1 MSDLSH
7 FPEPG
12 VPAADDFDPRRHE
25 RLLGRDPE
33 AYVELVRNIAAFGIY
48 LISRDGGIRSWNL
61 GARNI
66 TGLTEPEVVGRP
78 YAWLFGPGGQLPA
91 NQMLHSARVNRHHR
105 GELKR
110 IHQHGRDLLV
120 QCTLDAIRDETGE
133 ITGFVEVF
141 HDITEQKLREQ
152 ALFYRAT
159 RDTLTGVFNRGH
171 FTEVASQEIERAQR
185 FMEPL
190 SLMMLDIDHFKTI
203 NDTWGHAVGD
213 RAIIACA
220 KACQG
225 SVRRIDSVGRIGG
238 EEFAILLPRA
248 GKEPAYE
255 MACRLRLA
263 ISAQRVD
270 TPGGGFGFTA
280 SLGVA
285 TLHSHLRD
293 LQGLMRN
300 ADAAL
305 YQAKRG
311 GRNRVEAW
319 FE

>member
-1 MSDLSH
+1 VSELSK
-7 FPEPG
+7 PVESR
-12 VPAADDFDPRRHE
+12 PADAIDFDPRRHE
-25 RLLGRDPE
+25 RLLGHDPA

-48 LISRDGGIRSWNL
+48 LIDREGVISSWNL

-66 TGLTEPEVVGRP
+66 TGLNEQEVIGRP
-78 YAWLFGPGGQLPA
+78 YAWLFGSSGRLNA

-105 GELKR
+105 AEPNR
-110 IHQHGRDLLV
+110 IHKHGRELLV
-120 QCTLDAIRDETGE
+120 HSTLDAVRDENGE

-159 RDTLTGVFNRGH
+159 RDTLTGALNRGH
-171 FTEVASQEIERAQR
+171 FTEIASQEIERAQR
-185 FMEPL
+185 FLEPL
-190 SLMMLDIDHFKTI
+190 SLVMLDIDHFKTI
-203 NDTWGHAVGD
+203 NDTWGHPVGD
-213 RAIIACA
+213 KAIVACA
-220 KACQG
+220 QACQAAL
-225 SVRRIDSVGRIGG
+225 RRIDSVGRVGG

-248 GKEPAYE
+248 NKEPAYE

-263 ISAQRVD
+263 IATQRIES
-270 TPGGGFGFTA
+270 PGGSFGFTA

-285 TLHSHLRD
+285 TLHSQVRD

-311 GRNRVEAW
+311 GRNRVEVW